1 MGRRGAR
8 LLVAGCLALL
18 AALELEGLARVL
30 SEHTEMWSR
39 VREEVTSHRAVITS
53 ILAAGRAESLPEV
66 YAALPAGVAGE
77 LEIFD
82 ANGVRLQAYPA
93 PSGLNDWPSAA
104 DLVSIR
110 RGALMTRPVA
120 GSQARVVTYLVVP
133 WLGRPAIL
141 RLASPTVDPIL
152 EPADR
157 VPVLRH
163 GAALLLLLVVAL
175 LALLPPGSDSG
186 VGDGG
191 GAGALRA
198 YEEAMGRL
206 QAQGQAR
213 SFQHEQERQ
222 RLRSELDDKD
232 AMARAGELTSGIVHE
247 VRNGLATIVGYA
259 QLIERTGVGE
269 AAESARQ
276 IRDEC
281 ATLETVVRRFVDF
294 VRSEDL
300 HLAPFDLGRMLARV
314 AAREGRARVGGTV
327 VLPEPQPVLSLVGD
341 EEMLERAFENLVRNA
356 RAAAGEGGHVWI
368 DIAETADDVIV
379 AVADD
384 GPGMPIEQRVAIR
397 PFTTSKGG
405 LGLGLATALKI
416 VRLHGGEIVLGE
428 RRPHG
433 LQAAVRLPRAFPSPE
448 SGVP

>member
-30 SEHTEMWSR
+30 REHDEMWSR
-39 VREEVTSHRAVITS
+39 VREEVASHREVITS
-53 ILAAGRAESLPEV
+53 ILAAGRAESLREV
-66 YAALPAGVAGE
+66 YAALPAGVAAE

-93 PSGLNDWPSAA
+93 PSGLNDWPTAA
-104 DLVSIR
+104 DVASIQ
-110 RGALMTRPVA
+110 RGTVTTRPVA
-120 GSQARVVTYLVVP
+120 GPPARVVTYLVVP

-175 LALLPPGSDSG
+175 LALLPPGSHPG
-186 VGDGG
+186 EGAG

-259 QLIERTGVGE
+259 QLIERGGVGE

-294 VRSEDL
+294 VRTEDL

-379 AVADD
+379 GVADD
-384 GPGMPIEQRVAIR
+384 GPGMPVEQRVAIR

-433 LQAAVRLPRAFPSPE
+433 LEAAVRLPRAFPLPG
-448 SGVP
+448 SGVG